1 MSSSTSHL
9 SLENH
14 NQLVRQL
21 YLDASLLEQTI
32 QQHVETHRV
41 GCRSSTSSH
50 PSSPASERRLN
61 LSDTS
66 VTSHQH
72 RRQIST
78 ASPNSNNR
86 RSSRQ
91 QQQGPQDE
99 QGFQL
104 PTPEQFRTSDEE
116 LIFLR
121 DSLKDVFEV
130 LLLED
135 LIAAAEKS
143 IDERLWRNV
152 FYTHIEELRAEL
164 RKLDKNNPRRQ
175 EVTDSLLK
183 LLDKGTGFYHEM
195 ITALSCEH
203 QLDLTTVAVDLLQS
217 ESGINKSKTTLQ
229 DSKSVQHRGRHG
241 QGRQQSRIK
250 EELPATTYP
259 KESLANCIQ
268 KCFMYLGDL
277 ARYRTNILLESNSAS
292 AAAQAFG
299 LGKSRPQG
307 KPSASD
313 WHMAHMYY
321 QRAIRTFPDSGK
333 PYGQIAILASYA
345 NDDLGA
351 LYWYSQSLA
360 ARCPST
366 VVRDNL
372 KVFFS
377 RYQNRFKDLLS
388 SIYPTAEGLND
399 TTSADE
405 DMDTSPENHPMSV
418 KRLALN
424 RMELDMLFIKIQMDL
439 FEPHLQSSTF
449 CDPGILEAIC
459 HKLSSKV
466 EGRGYEGTVHKM
478 IASLVFVVHD
488 LFARSSIAPLTVT
501 SATKEGALGLKKA
514 QRTGLIY
521 LLAMTTV
528 LLNHQL
534 KCLNSTSPEDSGTFS
549 RLRQDLISPTL
560 YLIEF
565 WISHW
570 DQVWGTIRLEEK
582 WSVGSDSADFS
593 LKKTTVAFFRSFVN
607 VLNIVRSPDQAAL
620 SPEDI
625 SYKALF
631 LLQQDRSSF
640 FGLLPFRRF
649 HIQLATC
656 FDVVEN
662 PEETRYYR
670 LLLFAEKVIQASEGI
685 RGTVMELTIEPVS
698 DNNTNGATYY
708 RLLDTDD
715 KRLLRERGF
724 KVLASHWL
732 QDQVSSLQKGLENTE
747 RRSGQNNRQAAPQ
760 NRKDNTRT
768 RGLVPISTLPGT
780 VKLPLSGQTRL
791 TDHYQRGGPRSAM
804 SGMSRSSRSNTEH
817 NAAVSRGFPD
827 KNDPPRWTCVVDFSV
842 LVWHLAGVKALLDHR
857 QCLIIVP
864 LDVIDRLDQAKKGQ
878 DKENQKTREA
888 IRFLDD
894 RLNMVRW
901 GMTEPLLVG
910 QNVKDSLGRWSEA
923 IPFLIQEDEVMKDPT
938 DQGNVQM
945 DIGQDGDVVMT
956 DVDAGKDAEGGHGAG
971 SKDLDKKSNA
981 AAGETEEQLNDD
993 IEDDDEEE
1001 VEVRNAMNV
1010 PRIWRPILGAC
1021 LFMLRKRDEAHRI
1034 PEDRFVLLTE
1044 DQDLAYYAGWFN
1056 IPTHS
1061 ILTWKHNGI

>member
-1 MSSSTSHL
+1 MS
-9 SLENH
+9 
-14 NQLVRQL
+14 
-21 YLDASLLEQTI
+21 I
-32 QQHVETHRV
+32 
-41 GCRSSTSSH
+41 
-50 PSSPASERRLN
+50 
-61 LSDTS
+61 
-66 VTSHQH
+66 
-72 RRQIST
+72 
-78 ASPNSNNR
+78 
-86 RSSRQ
+86 
-91 QQQGPQDE
+91 
-99 QGFQL
+99 
-104 PTPEQFRTSDEE
+104 
-116 LIFLR
+116 
-121 DSLKDVFEV
+121 LKDVYEV

-135 LIAAAEKS
+135 LTAAAEKS

-164 RKLDKNNPRRQ
+164 RKLDKNNSRRQ
-175 EVTDSLLK
+175 EVMDSLLK
-183 LLDKGTGFYHEM
+183 LLDKGTGFYHEI

-203 QLDLTTVAVDLLQS
+203 QLDLTTLAADLLQS
-217 ESGINKSKTTLQ
+217 EAGISKNKTAQQ
-229 DSKSVQHRGRHG
+229 DSKSIQHRGRHG

-250 EELPATTYP
+250 EEQPATTYS

-277 ARYRTNILLESNSAS
+277 ARYRTNVLLESNSAS
-292 AAAQAFG
+292 AVAQASG
-299 LGKSRPQG
+299 LGKIRTQG
-307 KPSASD
+307 KPSVSD

-360 ARCPST
+360 ARYPSA

-388 SIYPTAEGLND
+388 SIYPIAEGLND
-399 TTSADE
+399 TTSMDE
-405 DMDTSPENHPMSV
+405 DMDTSPEDQPVSV
-418 KRLALN
+418 KQLALN

-449 CDPGILEAIC
+449 CDPNILEAIC

-466 EGRGYEGTVHKM
+466 EGGGHEGTVHKM

-488 LFARSSIAPLTVT
+488 LFARSSFTPLTAT
-501 SATKEGALGLKKA
+501 SATKEGALGLKRA
-514 QRTGLIY
+514 QRTGLVY

-534 KCLNSTSPEDSGTFS
+534 KWLNSTSPGDNVAFS
-549 RLRQDLISPTL
+549 CLRQDLISPTL

-570 DQVWGTIRLEEK
+570 DQVWGTVRLEEK
-582 WSVGSDSADFS
+582 WSSESDSEEFS
-593 LKKTTVAFFRSFVN
+593 LKKTTVTFFRSFVN
-607 VLNIVRSPDQAAL
+607 VLNIIRSPDQAAMSL
-620 SPEDI
+620 EDI
-625 SYKALF
+625 SHKALR
-631 LLQQDRSSF
+631 LLQQDRSGF

-656 FDVVEN
+656 FDMIEN

-685 RGTVMELTIEPVS
+685 RGTVVELSIEPVS
-698 DNNTNGATYY
+698 DNNASGGTYY
-708 RLLDTDD
+708 RLLDADD
-715 KRLLRERGF
+715 KRLLRERGC

-760 NRKDNTRT
+760 NRKDNTRS

-791 TDHYQRGGPRSAM
+791 TDHYQRGGPRSVM
-804 SGMSRSSRSNTEH
+804 PGMLKSGRSNAEH
-817 NAAVSRGFPD
+817 NTTTSRGRPD

-842 LVWHLAGVKALLDHR
+842 LVWHLADIKMLLDHR

-878 DKENQKTREA
+878 DKESQKTREA

-901 GMTEPLLVG
+901 GMTEPLLIG

-923 IPFLIQEDEVMKDPT
+923 IPFLIQEDEVMKDPIDQETVQT
-938 DQGNVQM
+938 DM
-945 DIGQDGDVVMT
+945 EQDDDVVM
-956 DVDAGKDAEGGHGAG
+956 VDADAGRNAEGGHVAS
-971 SKDLDKKSNA
+971 SKNLEKESNA
-981 AAGETEEQLNDD
+981 AAEGTEEQLNDD

-1034 PEDRFVLLTE
+1034 PEDQFVLLTE
-1044 DQDLAYYAGWFN
+1044 DQDLAYYAGWFD

-1061 ILTWKHNGI
+1061 IVTWKHNGI